1 MQRRDFYARARVRA
15 LIETLALAAAV
26 LAGVLAFP
34 LIASSTPAAG
44 ATAPDFVLK
53 DLDGRNLRLS
63 EYRGDLVVL
72 AFWASWCGTCRDNLA
87 ALNALPVASGD
98 SAPVVLGVNLDGDA
112 ARAAPLARALG
123 LRFPTLIDHGQSV
136 GRLYDVGQLPLTL
149 LVDREGVVLAAWS
162 KSPAAAAELMQRIR
176 ESGQ

>member
-1 MQRRDFYARARVRA
+1 MQHRDFYARARMRA

-34 LIASSTPAAG
+34 LIANATPAVG

-63 EYRGDLVVL
+63 EYRGDVVVL
-72 AFWASWCGTCRDNLA
+72 AFWASWCGPCRENLA
-87 ALNALPVASGD
+87 GLNSLPVAGGD
-98 SAPVVLGVNLDGDA
+98 SAPVVLGVNLGGDA
-112 ARAAPLARALG
+112 AQAGSFARSLG
-123 LRFPTLIDHGQSV
+123 LRFPTLIDSKQTV
-136 GRLYDVGQLPLTL
+136 GRLYDVEQLPLTL
-149 LVDREGVVLAAWS
+149 LVDRDGLVLAAWS
-162 KSPAAAAELMQRIR
+162 KAPAATAELMQRIR

>member
-34 LIASSTPAAG
+34 LIANATPAAG

-63 EYRGDLVVL
+63 EYRGEVVVL

-87 ALNALPVASGD
+87 GLNTLPVAGGD

-112 ARAAPLARALG
+112 ARAAPFARALG
-123 LRFPTLIDHGQSV
+123 LRFPTLIDQKQSV